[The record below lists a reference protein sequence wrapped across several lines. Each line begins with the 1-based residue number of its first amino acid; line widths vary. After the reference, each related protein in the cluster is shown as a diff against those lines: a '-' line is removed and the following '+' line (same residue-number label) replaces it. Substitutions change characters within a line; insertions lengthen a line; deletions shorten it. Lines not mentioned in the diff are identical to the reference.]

1 MSRKVSLAHLSL
13 IAQPPEQLVA
23 IAAQAGFDLVD
34 LRLSPA
40 TPTDRVYDKTERIQ
54 LCRALLPRLA
64 DAGLKVWDVEIIRIN
79 DRTQPEDHLPL
90 MEAANLLGARRLKA
104 VCDSDD
110 ESLSADLLARLAELA
125 APFGLT
131 LDLEYMI
138 FSGVKS
144 LSRALA
150 VTAAASQPNLQVLVD
165 ALHWM
170 RAGDTVADLSAAPAG
185 SIGYCQLCDGPRE
198 APLGREALIT
208 EARTRR
214 LAPGEGEFPLLVL
227 LETMPPDFPVSI
239 EVPLPPGQ
247 EPLGHAR
254 HLLTATRNLTQK
266 QDAMP

>member
-1 MSRKVSLAHLSL
+1 
-13 IAQPPEQLVA
+13 
-23 IAAQAGFDLVD
+23 
-34 LRLSPA
+34 
-40 TPTDRVYDKTERIQ
+40 
-54 LCRALLPRLA
+54 
-64 DAGLKVWDVEIIRIN
+64 
-79 DRTQPEDHLPL
+79 
-90 MEAANLLGARRLKA
+90 
-104 VCDSDD
+104 
-110 ESLSADLLARLAELA
+110 
-125 APFGLT
+125 
-131 LDLEYMI
+131 MI

-227 LETMPPDFPVSI
+227 LETMPPDCPVSI